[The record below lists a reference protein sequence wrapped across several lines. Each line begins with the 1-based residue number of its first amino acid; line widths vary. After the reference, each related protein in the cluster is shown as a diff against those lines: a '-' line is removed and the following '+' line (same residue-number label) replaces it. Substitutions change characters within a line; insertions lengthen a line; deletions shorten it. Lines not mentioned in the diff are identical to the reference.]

1 MVRLKIWMETKTRV
15 ERHNQD
21 FLKVLAVLLYK
32 KKDINSYYIKGKYT
46 YYLGLNH
53 LSDRLPTEKAAL
65 NGYKRLI
72 KKDTSKI
79 EFFKR
84 PTQHYKAP
92 EEFDWRDS
100 GAVTEVF

>member
-1 MVRLKIWMETKTRV
+1 M
-15 ERHNQD
+15 NYY
-21 FLKVLAVLLYK
+21 VL
-32 KKDINSYYIKGKYT
+32 KGKYT

-84 PTQHYKAP
+84 PKTTHYKAP
-92 EEFDWRDS
+92 EEIDWREL
-100 GAVTEVF
+100 GAVTEVKYVGGNNNIYNKFIILG